1 MQSDEVAEKQ
11 SLGRARTPLRAS
23 PGGQRSGRPTM
34 EGWAMVCQLKIFN
47 LQFSTAAQVEYG
59 GLR

>member
-1 MQSDEVAEKQ
+1 
-11 SLGRARTPLRAS
+11 
-23 PGGQRSGRPTM
+23 M